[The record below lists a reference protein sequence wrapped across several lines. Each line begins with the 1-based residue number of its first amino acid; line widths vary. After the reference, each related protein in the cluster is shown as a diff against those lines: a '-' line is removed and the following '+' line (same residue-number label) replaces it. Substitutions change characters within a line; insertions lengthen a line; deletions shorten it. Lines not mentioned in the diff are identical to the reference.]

1 MQTLNVK
8 KIAVDNV
15 WMLKEVSKFLVDCV
29 NRGDTK
35 SALAILKANIRDD
48 DDLCG
53 VLFQCEEDYES
64 AIDNGNLA
72 ELKSLLAL
80 DKRHIDL
87 QL

>member
-53 VLFQCEEDYES
+53 VLF
-64 AIDNGNLA
+64 
-72 ELKSLLAL
+72 
-80 DKRHIDL
+80 
-87 QL
+87 